1 MTRPVVVRSKAPA
14 YTLRG
19 VSVQP
24 SAADVDE
31 ATPAK
36 APLPSGRLLLRMPP
50 DLHAQLAQAAE
61 REGSSLNGYITARLR
76 ESVDGRPADAD
87 PSVRDGSSNATLTRL
102 LVVNSVAVAF
112 AAAVALV
119 ILLVA
124 WLG

>member
-50 DLHAQLAQAAE
+50 DLHAELAQAAE

-76 ESVDGRPADAD
+76 ESVDGGLP
-87 PSVRDGSSNATLTRL
+87 TR
-102 LVVNSVAVAF
+102 
-112 AAAVALV
+112 
-119 ILLVA
+119 IPPC
-124 WLG
+124 GTGRRTRR

>member
-1 MTRPVVVRSKAPA
+1 MTRPVIVRSKAPA

-50 DLHAQLAQAAE
+50 DLHAELAQAAE

-76 ESVDGRPADAD
+76 ESVDGRPDAD

>member
-1 MTRPVVVRSKAPA
+1 
-14 YTLRG
+14 
-19 VSVQP
+19 
-24 SAADVDE
+24 
-31 ATPAK
+31 
-36 APLPSGRLLLRMPP
+36 MPP
-50 DLHAQLAQAAE
+50 DLHAQLARAAE

-76 ESVDGRPADAD
+76 ESVDGAPAAGETAA
-87 PSVRDGSSNATLTRL
+87 RDGSTNATLTRL

>member
-76 ESVDGRPADAD
+76 ESVDGTPADAD

>member
-1 MTRPVVVRSKAPA
+1 
-14 YTLRG
+14 
-19 VSVQP
+19 
-24 SAADVDE
+24 
-31 ATPAK
+31 
-36 APLPSGRLLLRMPP
+36 MPP

-76 ESVDGRPADAD
+76 ESVDGRPDAD

>member
-1 MTRPVVVRSKAPA
+1 
-14 YTLRG
+14 
-19 VSVQP
+19 
-24 SAADVDE
+24 
-31 ATPAK
+31 
-36 APLPSGRLLLRMPP
+36 MPP

-76 ESVDGRPADAD
+76 ESVDGAPAD
-87 PSVRDGSSNATLTRL
+87 PSVRDGSSNATLTRV

>member
-1 MTRPVVVRSKAPA
+1 MTRAVVVQAKTRA

-31 ATPAK
+31 TTPLK
-36 APLPSGRLLLRMPP
+36 EPLPSGRLLLRMPP
-50 DLHAQLAQAAE
+50 DLHARLARAAE

-76 ESVDGRPADAD
+76 ESVDGTPA
-87 PSVRDGSSNATLTRL
+87 SSGAGHDESTSTATLNRIL
-102 LVVNSVAVAF
+102 LLN
-112 AAAVALV
+112 AAAVTFVATVALV
-119 ILLVA
+119 IVLVA

>member
-76 ESVDGRPADAD
+76 ESVDGRPDAD
-87 PSVRDGSSNATLTRL
+87 PSMRDGSSNATLTRL

>member
-1 MTRPVVVRSKAPA
+1 MTRTAVVRSKTRT

-31 ATPAK
+31 TAPLK
-36 APLPSGRLLLRMPP
+36 GPLPSGRLLLRMPP
-50 DLHAQLAQAAE
+50 DLHARLARAAE

-76 ESVDGRPADAD
+76 ESVDGT
-87 PSVRDGSSNATLTRL
+87 PSSSRTSQDESTSTATLNRIL
-102 LVVNSVAVAF
+102 LLNAAAVTF
-112 AAAVALV
+112 VAAVALV

>member
-1 MTRPVVVRSKAPA
+1 
-14 YTLRG
+14 
-19 VSVQP
+19 
-24 SAADVDE
+24 
-31 ATPAK
+31 
-36 APLPSGRLLLRMPP
+36 MPP

-76 ESVDGRPADAD
+76 ESVEGAPADAD
-87 PSVRDGSSNATLTRL
+87 PSVRDGSNPTLTRL

>member
-1 MTRPVVVRSKAPA
+1 MRRPVVVRSRTST

-31 ATPAK
+31 ATRAK

-76 ESVDGRPADAD
+76 ESVDGDPAHAQAA
-87 PSVRDGSSNATLTRL
+87 SDGSSNARLTRIL
-102 LVVNSVAVAF
+102 LVNSVAVAF

>member
-1 MTRPVVVRSKAPA
+1 
-14 YTLRG
+14 
-19 VSVQP
+19 
-24 SAADVDE
+24 
-31 ATPAK
+31 
-36 APLPSGRLLLRMPP
+36 MPP

-76 ESVDGRPADAD
+76 ESVDGDPAHAQA
-87 PSVRDGSSNATLTRL
+87 PSEGSSNARLTRFL
-102 LVVNSVAVAF
+102 LVNSAAVAF

>member
-1 MTRPVVVRSKAPA
+1 
-14 YTLRG
+14 
-19 VSVQP
+19 
-24 SAADVDE
+24 
-31 ATPAK
+31 
-36 APLPSGRLLLRMPP
+36 MPP

-87 PSVRDGSSNATLTRL
+87 PSVRDGPSNATLTRL

>member
-1 MTRPVVVRSKAPA
+1 MTRPVVVRSKTPA

-50 DLHAQLAQAAE
+50 DLHAQLARAAE
-61 REGSSLNGYITARLR
+61 QEGSSLNGYITARLR
-76 ESVDGRPADAD
+76 ESVDGAPAPAEAAAG
-87 PSVRDGSSNATLTRL
+87 DGSTNATLTRL
-102 LVVNSVAVAF
+102 LLVNSVAVAF

>member
-1 MTRPVVVRSKAPA
+1 MTRPVVVRSKTPA

-24 SAADVDE
+24 SAAEVDE

-50 DLHAQLAQAAE
+50 DLHAQLARAAE
-61 REGSSLNGYITARLR
+61 REGSSLNGYITARLS
-76 ESVDGRPADAD
+76 ESVDGAPAAGDAAA
-87 PSVRDGSSNATLTRL
+87 RDGSTNATLTRL
-102 LVVNSVAVAF
+102 LVVNSIAVAF

>member
-76 ESVDGRPADAD
+76 ESVDGRPDAD

>member
-1 MTRPVVVRSKAPA
+1 MTRPVVVRAKAPA

-50 DLHAQLAQAAE
+50 DLHAQLARAAE

-76 ESVDGRPADAD
+76 ESVDGGPAAD
-87 PSVRDGSSNATLTRL
+87 PSVRNGSSNATLTRL
-102 LVVNSVAVAF
+102 LIVNSVAVAF

>member
-1 MTRPVVVRSKAPA
+1 
-14 YTLRG
+14 
-19 VSVQP
+19 
-24 SAADVDE
+24 
-31 ATPAK
+31 
-36 APLPSGRLLLRMPP
+36 MPP

-76 ESVDGRPADAD
+76 ESVDGAPADAD

>member
-76 ESVDGRPADAD
+76 ESVEGAPADAD
-87 PSVRDGSSNATLTRL
+87 PSVRDGSSNALTRL

>member
-1 MTRPVVVRSKAPA
+1 
-14 YTLRG
+14 
-19 VSVQP
+19 
-24 SAADVDE
+24 
-31 ATPAK
+31 
-36 APLPSGRLLLRMPP
+36 MPP

-61 REGSSLNGYITARLR
+61 RDGSSLNGYITARLR
-76 ESVDGRPADAD
+76 ESVDGGPAVAD
-87 PSVRDGSSNATLTRL
+87 PSGRDGSSNATLTRL